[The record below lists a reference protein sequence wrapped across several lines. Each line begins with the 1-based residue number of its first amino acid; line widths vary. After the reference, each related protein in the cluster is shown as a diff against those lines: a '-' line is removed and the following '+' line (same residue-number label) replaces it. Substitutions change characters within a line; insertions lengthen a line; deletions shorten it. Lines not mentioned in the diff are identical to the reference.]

1 MVLEILGAILLFLG
15 GLFCFTAGLG
25 VVRFP
30 DVFMRMH
37 AATKAGTLG
46 LIFFAGA
53 MAFVTP
59 AIDIILKAVF
69 VSVFMIVTAP
79 VGSHLIG
86 RAAYRTGAP
95 LWTRTTIDDEARRFM
110 RHERAEGAEDS
121 PGFHPH
127 PAVAESGER
136 APSG

>member
-1 MVLEILGAILLFLG
+1 MALEILGALLLVLG
-15 GLFCFTAGLG
+15 GVFCFAAGLG

-46 LIFFAGA
+46 LIFLVGA

-59 AIDIILKAVF
+59 ALDIILKAVL

-86 RAAYRTGAP
+86 RAAYRTGSP
-95 LWTRTTIDDEARRFM
+95 LWSRTEIDEGARIFM
-110 RHERAEGAEDS
+110 RHERAPGATRAPGLAPKDGAEAGAD
-121 PGFHPH
+121 
-127 PAVAESGER
+127 
-136 APSG
+136 